1 MRAGTEKQICQVAF
15 TALNGPALREWYANV
30 FGLVKSGKV
39 IFFPPS
45 TSNVQGIPGAWE
57 KCGWLID
64 QQDYFQLEFF
74 QFLTPRSRLKPDHW
88 RPCDIGYN
96 MVGIAVNDFDQVL
109 RNVSAFSAIAPPA
122 ATGKPGARRACVSD
136 PEGNLVEIYERDPLT
151 LVDGANTHV
160 LRPEV
165 PAVVRSIRVSVP
177 GLEDA
182 RRSFVDAMG
191 LQPVDGFQL
200 HTAEDEASWGLPDAR
215 AKTLL
220 VRGTNFLVELVEYQS
235 PEPERWPAGYRISD
249 QGLMNIALGYRDNA
263 DYDRSFEWATSKGM
277 RPNGKVTD
285 IGVFRVMYVNDPDGF
300 SIEMLNARKRF
311 WSISGFNSHEP
322 YVEIE
327 SDIRAPADEVW
338 QALTDHAGMGNWS
351 IFDCNILREG
361 QPDPNGSGC
370 IRELTAPGLRI
381 IEEITAWDEHR
392 RHYAYQLRT
401 GAPFRKHQGDVFV
414 AEKNGL
420 TRVRWAIRFDSW
432 LPFTGRLTA
441 WLLGLLFSRGLKKLG
456 QQVEARQPYQ
466 TIPRL

>member
-1 MRAGTEKQICQVAF
+1 MRAGIEKQICQVAF
-15 TALNGPALREWYANV
+15 TALNGPALREWYAHV

-45 TSNVQGIPGAWE
+45 TANVQGRPGAWE
-57 KCGWLID
+57 TCGWLLD

-74 QFLTPRSRLKPDHW
+74 QVLTPRRRMNPDNW

-96 MVGIAVNDFDQVL
+96 TVGIAVNDFDQVL
-109 RNVSAFSAIAPPA
+109 RKVSALSAIDPPA
-122 ATGKPGARRACVSD
+122 TTGRQGARRACVSD
-136 PEGNLVEIYERDPLT
+136 PEGNLVEIYEQDPLT

-165 PAVVRSIRVSVP
+165 PAVVRSMRVSVP
-177 GLEDA
+177 SLEDA
-182 RRSFVDAMG
+182 RHSFVDAMG
-191 LQPVDGFQL
+191 LQPVAGFQL

-220 VRGTNFLVELVEYQS
+220 VRSANFLVELVEYLA
-235 PEPERWPAGYRISD
+235 PEPQRWPAGYRISD
-249 QGLMNIALGYRDNA
+249 QGFMNIALGYRDTT
-263 DYDRSFEWATSKGM
+263 DYDRSFERAISQGM

-285 IGVFRVMYVNDPDGF
+285 IGVFRVMYVNDPEGF
-300 SIEMLNARKRF
+300 SIEMLNARRRF

-322 YVEIE
+322 YVEVE
-327 SDIRAPADEVW
+327 TDIRAPADEVW
-338 QALTDHAGMGNWS
+338 QELTNHAGMDGWT
-351 IFDCNILREG
+351 IFDCSILREG
-361 QPDPNGSGC
+361 QPDPYGTGC

-381 IEEITAWDEHR
+381 TEEITAWDEER

-414 AEKNGL
+414 SEKNGL
-420 TRVRWAIRFDSW
+420 TRVRWAIRFDCW

-441 WLLGLLFSRGLKKLG
+441 WLLGLLFNRALKKLG
-456 QQVEARQPYQ
+456 QRVEARQPYQ
-466 TIPRL
+466 SIFRL